1 MNTVD
6 WCKSESDVGKT
17 SYSTVGEKETWIGT
31 VDPIIAAE
39 NSQSAKN
46 VAKVADTTLSEGFSS
61 FIQIRQ
67 RYLRFLCLVRLKDMK
82 HESLP
87 PVHH

>member
-1 MNTVD
+1 MTSSGVNAVD
-6 WCKSESDVGKT
+6 WRKSESDVGKT

-46 VAKVADTTLSEGFSS
+46 VAKVADTTLSEG
-61 FIQIRQ
+61 
-67 RYLRFLCLVRLKDMK
+67 CLLYTSDAAD
-82 HESLP
+82 E
-87 PVHH
+87 